1 MQKLEKKVVKE
12 VLEKKVGKK
21 LEQAISPF
29 PSKKKKVIKKY
40 YIWKEFL
47 TQSKIY
53 DKGIKFKR
61 ETYSTCNITSNHTK
75 NMSWLPFQNIKSVI
89 WQF

>member
-40 YIWKEFL
+40 YI
-47 TQSKIY
+47 
-53 DKGIKFKR
+53 
-61 ETYSTCNITSNHTK
+61 
-75 NMSWLPFQNIKSVI
+75 
-89 WQF
+89 